1 MLLRQRRR
9 QRRLRLGLAAVNR
22 RENVSSSAAHV
33 VRQNVSSSGA
43 GSGRTCARP
52 LLDGQC
58 GSRGRR
64 LLQLF
69 VPDLYFVRR
78 GYGASASAAIG
89 RRGNL

>member
-9 QRRLRLGLAAVNR
+9 QRRLRLRLATVNR
-22 RENVSSSAAHV
+22 RECSAV
-33 VRQNVSSSGA
+33 VRQNVSSSGT
-43 GSGRTCARP
+43 GSGGTCARP

-64 LLQLF
+64 LLQLL
-69 VPDLYFVRR
+69 VPDLYFVQR
-78 GYGASASAAIG
+78 GCGASASAAIG